1 MSVTK
6 EEWLENQQKRLEEK
20 KERIE
25 MRHKFDGKDQTYI
38 DKVLSIEAEL
48 GYEICAAAN
57 RDLVPCKLK
66 AGQGTDHLGEG
77 RCKYHG
83 GRNQSV
89 NSGNWKG
96 GKHMQVKATH
106 PALQQKMDELAVD
119 HEYFDLRQEILKL
132 RAIMDILAER
142 DELLQTAKLAVDVS
156 KIIERLHNIEVGRR
170 YVISIENVS
179 IIIKTVQE
187 VIFRHVPDEFTRHLI
202 AQELQNVQLTSALP
216 APKNITPID
225 EKE

>member
-1 MSVTK
+1 MTINK
-6 EEWLENQQKRLEEK
+6 DQWLANQQKRLEEK
-20 KERIE
+20 QDRID
-25 MRHKFDGKDQTYI
+25 MRHKFDGKDQSYI
-38 DKVLSIEAEL
+38 DKVLTIETEL

-57 RDLVPCKLK
+57 RDLVPCKLR

-77 RCKYHG
+77 RCKFHG
-83 GRNQSV
+83 GRNQSI

-96 GKHMQVKATH
+96 GKHMQVKGTP
-106 PALQQKMDELAVD
+106 PALQAKMDELAVD

-179 IIIKTVQE
+179 TIIRTVQE

-202 AQELQNVQLTSALP
+202 AQELQSVQLTSALP
-216 APKNITPID
+216 APKIIEPID
-225 EKE
+225 EK